1 MNHLTRVLY
10 LLVMYTGLR
19 ALFNQVRCHSLPKPI
34 ASAIDGKI
42 LQFDENRSIK
52 VRVHAR
58 IPSTP
63 LASEQIAGMVSLYSV
78 EPGIARLPYAML
90 RLTSHF
96 GCGELEIAFFE
107 EKGSVTLF
115 AVRNIL
121 KSNLD
126 RCGTNRLCS
135 QLKLSDRQDE
145 IYAIRAIIQSLCKQ
159 GINASFASPEECVS
173 LAVNKSLLNPKTRN
187 RTLAALTQKYR
198 RIENQLATNHP

>member
-1 MNHLTRVLY
+1 
-10 LLVMYTGLR
+10 
-19 ALFNQVRCHSLPKPI
+19 
-34 ASAIDGKI
+34 
-42 LQFDENRSIK
+42 
-52 VRVHAR
+52 
-58 IPSTP
+58 
-63 LASEQIAGMVSLYSV
+63 MVSLYSV

-107 EKGSVTLF
+107 EKSSVTLF

-173 LAVNKSLLNPKTRN
+173 LAVNESLLNPKTRN